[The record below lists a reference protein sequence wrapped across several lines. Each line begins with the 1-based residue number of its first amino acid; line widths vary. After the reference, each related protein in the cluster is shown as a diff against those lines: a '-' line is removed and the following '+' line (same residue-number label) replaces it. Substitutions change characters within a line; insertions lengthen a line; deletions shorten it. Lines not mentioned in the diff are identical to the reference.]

1 LPDVRSQ
8 GATTAKPSGFASD
21 PLDPLAWLRERW
33 ALVAGLA
40 FLLLLVW
47 WLASGKPHSEN
58 GRYVLVKDD
67 VPCQSAA
74 DADARR
80 WCYLLLD
87 TRTGKLEERVRKF
100 RTGAHGS

>member
-1 LPDVRSQ
+1 LPEARSQ
-8 GATTAKPSGFASD
+8 GGATAKPSGFVSA

-33 ALVAGLA
+33 VLVAGLA

-47 WLASGKPHSEN
+47 WLSARAPRSEN

-74 DADARR
+74 DPDARR
-80 WCYLLLD
+80 WCYLVLD
-87 TRTGKLEERVRKF
+87 TRTGKLEERVRKL
-100 RTGAHGS
+100 RAGGHGS